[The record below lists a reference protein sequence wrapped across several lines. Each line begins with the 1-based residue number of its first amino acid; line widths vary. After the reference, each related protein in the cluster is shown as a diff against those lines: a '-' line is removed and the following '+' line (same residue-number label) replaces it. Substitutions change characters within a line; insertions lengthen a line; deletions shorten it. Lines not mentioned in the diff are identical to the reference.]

1 MRYKG
6 EVWRHI
12 PAGEH
17 PLHAG
22 YILRATGRWNRA
34 GVYGCLYTAFS
45 KEGAVAEYEKYL
57 ERENSTRIKSK
68 PRELVTIKVDINPVL
83 DLTNK
88 KTSLVP
94 PSSPFLVGDNPED
107 LEKCRVLAD
116 TAREQ
121 GYTGIIVPSAAMDG
135 EKSLVIYIDGVAGD
149 VQLDDGGLREP
160 II

>member
-1 MRYKG
+1 MKHKG

-12 PAGEH
+12 PAGDH

-22 YILRATGRWNRA
+22 YILRASGRWNRA

-57 ERENSTRIKSK
+57 VRENSSLVKSK
-68 PRELVTIKVDINPVL
+68 PRELVSIVVDINPVL

-94 PSSPFLVGDNPED
+94 PSSPFLVGDDPDD

-121 GYTGIIVPSAAMDG
+121 GYVAIIVPSAARKG
-135 EKSLVIYIDGVAGD
+135 EKNLIVYIDGPAGD
-149 VQLDDGGLREP
+149 IQLDDGGKREP
-160 II
+160 LN